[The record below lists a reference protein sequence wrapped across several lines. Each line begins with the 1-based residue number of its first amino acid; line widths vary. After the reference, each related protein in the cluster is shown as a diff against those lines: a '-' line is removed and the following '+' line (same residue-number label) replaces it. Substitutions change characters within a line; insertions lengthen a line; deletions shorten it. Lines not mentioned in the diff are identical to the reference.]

1 MPFFIIII
9 IIICLFV
16 SIVIN
21 LSIIIEN
28 VFLIVPDSNS
38 NGFGQLNPKQKWF
51 GIWRFLKSI
60 QVRRLL
66 KHGLMI
72 ALKVTRN
79 IIVFEGNEMED

>member
-1 MPFFIIII
+1 MPFFIIFV
-9 IIICLFV
+9 CLFV
-16 SIVIN
+16 SMVIT

-28 VFLIVPDSNS
+28 VFLIVQDSNS
-38 NGFGQLNPKQKWF
+38 NGFGHLNPKQKWF
-51 GIWRFLKSI
+51 NIWRFLKSI

-79 IIVFEGNEMED
+79 IFEFEGNEMED

>member
-1 MPFFIIII
+1 MPFFIII

>member
-9 IIICLFV
+9 IFCLFV

-72 ALKVTRN
+72 ALKVTRR
-79 IIVFEGNEMED
+79 IIVFEGDEMED